1 MPVIICPAP
10 YFGVEFINQ
19 IGGRL
24 TQRGF
29 DGFSDARQETFASL
43 LGRVDEQLPIGLSAL
58 VLSEK
63 VKALRHVRDECL
75 RGRKFKPAF
84 SQKLLEEGFD
94 FSFQQFFRFTGE
106 DKVIRIANEIHRR
119 ILTSK
124 RPETCSRWVLF
135 LQESFQSI
143 QRAIGKRWGDNSAL
157 WSPIRCFVKDVFFHI
172 SGFQPLLENSSIRR
186 DVSQKPI
193 VRNSVEAALD
203 IAF

>member
-24 TQRGF
+24 AQRRF
-29 DGFSDARQETFASL
+29 DGFSDTRQEAFNVL
-43 LGRVDEQLPIGLSAL
+43 LGGLDEQFLIRVSAH

-63 VKALRHVRDECL
+63 VKALRHRRDDCL
-75 RGRKFKPAF
+75 RRRKFKPAF
-84 SQKLLEEGFD
+84 SQKLLDEGPD
-94 FSFQQFFRFTGE
+94 FSFQQFFRFTGD
-106 DKVIRIANEIHRR
+106 DKVIRITNEIHRR

-143 QRAIGKRWGDNSAL
+143 QCTVREHGGDNTAL
-157 WSPIRCFVKDVFFHI
+157 WSSIRCFVNDVLFLI
-172 SGFQPLLENSSIRR
+172 SAFQPLSENSSIHS

-193 VRNSVEAALD
+193 V
-203 IAF
+203 